1 MLTLDAVEV
10 DVPQDFHNDL
20 QLSDQVVVETPGS
33 GDGLCVLTYVVDQ
46 PSEVEAVLATA
57 VRHGAKVLKPAKK
70 SLFAGYA
77 AVCQAPD
84 GSVWKL
90 TAPTKKDTGPAANPP
105 VPTELVA
112 ILGVA
117 DPKASK
123 AFYEALGMKVD
134 RDYGAKFIDFQ
145 LTPGRPR
152 LGLMNRAAL
161 VKDAGA
167 DSSRATLTCL
177 VDSRP
182 AVDAML
188 AAAESAGGRI
198 TDADGE
204 FTDPDGYRW
213 KVQLAH

>member
-10 DVPQDFHNDL
+10 DVPRGFHDDL
-20 QLSDQVVVETPGS
+20 RLSDQVVVETPGT
-33 GDGLCVLTYVVDQ
+33 GDGLCVLTYVVAQ

-57 VRHGAKVLKPAKK
+57 IRHGAKVLKPAKK
-70 SLFAGYA
+70 SLFAGFA
-77 AVCQAPD
+77 ATCQAPD
-84 GSVWKL
+84 GSVWKV
-90 TAPTKKDTGPAANPP
+90 TAPPRKDTGPAANPP

-123 AFYEALGMKVD
+123 VFYEALGMKVD

-152 LGLMNRAAL
+152 PGLMNRAAL
-161 VKDAGA
+161 AKDAG
-167 DSSRATLTCL
+167 
-177 VDSRP
+177 
-182 AVDAML
+182 

-204 FTDPDGYRW
+204 FTAPDDYRW